1 VQENCRIYDV
11 VPQLEVLK
19 KADVFVTHGGMNS
32 VNEGLSFGVPMVVI
46 PFMSDQPTN
55 ARRIE
60 ELGLGKR
67 LDYSIINSEILK
79 TTVLSVMNDEAIS
92 ANVSRMQKQMLEA
105 PGNRGGVAMFID
117 YYERLN
123 Q

>member
-1 VQENCRIYDV
+1 
-11 VPQLEVLK
+11 
-19 KADVFVTHGGMNS
+19 
-32 VNEGLSFGVPMVVI
+32 MVVI

-67 LDYSIINSEILK
+67 LDYRSINSELLR
-79 TTVLSVMNDEAIS
+79 TTVLSVMNDEVIS

-105 PGNRGGVAMFID
+105 PGNRGGGAMIID
-117 YYERLN
+117 YYERFN
-123 Q
+123 R